1 MSKCQMN
8 KYKAGGRCGGTSGSA
23 SGSEGYTSAEFTA
36 YLTKRQEQ
44 DRLFGASASACAA
57 SASASACATKSESKA
72 IVIQMPPRV
81 DRKKD
86 IDDILNGDFLE

>member
-8 KYKAGGRCGGTSGSA
+8 KYKAGGRCGGTSA
-23 SGSEGYTSAEFTA
+23 PACASEGYTSAEFTA

-44 DRLFGASASACAA
+44 DRLFSGAGTAP
-57 SASASACATKSESKA
+57 ACATKPESKA
-72 IVIQMPPRV
+72 IVIQMPPRI

>member
-8 KYKAGGRCGGTSGSA
+8 KYKAGGRCGGTSASA
-23 SGSEGYTSAEFTA
+23 SACGSEGYTSAEFTA

-44 DRLFGASASACAA
+44 DRLFSGT
-57 SASASACATKSESKA
+57 ASASACATKSESKA

>member
-1 MSKCQMN
+1 MN
-8 KYKAGGRCGGTSGSA
+8 KYKAGGRCGGTSASA
-23 SGSEGYTSAEFTA
+23 SEGYTSAEFTA

-44 DRLFGASASACAA
+44 DRLFSGTATCSQSATTSSTA
-57 SASASACATKSESKA
+57 ESKA
-72 IVIQMPPRV
+72 IVIQKPPQI

>member
-8 KYKAGGRCGGTSGSA
+8 KYKAGGRCGGTSASA
-23 SGSEGYTSAEFTA
+23 SEGYTSAEFTA

-44 DRLFGASASACAA
+44 DRLFSGTAPASACAT
-57 SASASACATKSESKA
+57 TKSESKA

>member
-1 MSKCQMN
+1 MSKCQIN
-8 KYKAGGRCGGTSGSA
+8 KYKAGGRCGGTSASA
-23 SGSEGYTSAEFTA
+23 SEGYTSAEFTA

-44 DRLFGASASACAA
+44 DRLFSATASSATTAI
-57 SASASACATKSESKA
+57 ATESKA
-72 IVIQMPPRV
+72 IVIQKPPQI

>member
-1 MSKCQMN
+1 MN
-8 KYKAGGRCGGTSGSA
+8 KYKAGGRCGGTSASA
-23 SGSEGYTSAEFTA
+23 SACGSEGYTSAEFTA

-44 DRLFGASASACAA
+44 DRLFGASSTATATATAA
-57 SASASACATKSESKA
+57 TAESKA
-72 IVIQMPPRV
+72 IIIQTPARV

>member
-1 MSKCQMN
+1 MSKCQIN

-23 SGSEGYTSAEFTA
+23 SEGYTSAEFTA

-44 DRLFGASASACAA
+44 DRLFSATATASSASSATTATAA
-57 SASASACATKSESKA
+57 ESKA
-72 IVIQMPPRV
+72 IVIQKPPQIN
-81 DRKKD
+81 RKKD

>member
-8 KYKAGGRCGGTSGSA
+8 KYKAGGRCGGTSASA
-23 SGSEGYTSAEFTA
+23 SACASEGYTSAEFTA

-44 DRLFGASASACAA
+44 DRLFGASAT
-57 SASASACATKSESKA
+57 ATATAESKA
-72 IVIQMPPRV
+72 IVIQTPARV

>member
-8 KYKAGGRCGGTSGSA
+8 KYKAGGRCGGTSASA
-23 SGSEGYTSAEFTA
+23 SACASEGYTSAEFTA

-44 DRLFGASASACAA
+44 DRLFGASATANA
-57 SASASACATKSESKA
+57 SASAATAESKA
-72 IVIQMPPRV
+72 IVIQTPARV

>member
-1 MSKCQMN
+1 MSKCQIN
-8 KYKAGGRCGGTSGSA
+8 KYKAGGRCGGTSSSA
-23 SGSEGYTSAEFTA
+23 SEGYTSAEFTA

-44 DRLFGASASACAA
+44 DRLFSGTASSQSVKPSQLATTSAV
-57 SASASACATKSESKA
+57 ESKA
-72 IVIQMPPRV
+72 IVTQMPQQI

>member
-1 MSKCQMN
+1 MSKCQIN
-8 KYKAGGRCGGTSGSA
+8 KYKAGGRCGGTSASA
-23 SGSEGYTSAEFTA
+23 SEGYTSAEFTA

-44 DRLFGASASACAA
+44 DRLFGGAACSQSATTSATASALQ
-57 SASASACATKSESKA
+57 SKA
-72 IVIQMPPRV
+72 IVTQMPPRI